1 MPHPSQESPLLL
13 REIVH
18 GEVHFG
24 ALPGGDF
31 AAFSERA
38 PGKLRNNE
46 DAAAV
51 IPLGD
56 ECVLLVVADGLGG
69 QPGADQASGLTI
81 ETILAALDEAEGD
94 PFEVLP
100 RALEEANAL
109 VEELGLGAG
118 TTIAAALVA
127 GQQMRSFHVGDS
139 TVAVIDSRG
148 GVKFETVAHSPIGY
162 ALASGLLTE
171 EEALHHPERHI
182 ISNMVGS
189 PEMRLETGPSLR
201 LDAED
206 TIVLSSDGLTDN
218 LYRAEV
224 SEIVRTASLEQAA
237 KELVDLMRVRM
248 TGSEQDL
255 PTKPD
260 DGTFVLYR
268 CDS

>member
-1 MPHPSQESPLLL
+1 M
-13 REIVH
+13 
-18 GEVHFG
+18 
-24 ALPGGDF
+24 
-31 AAFSERA
+31 
-38 PGKLRNNE
+38 
-46 DAAAV
+46 
-51 IPLGD
+51 
-56 ECVLLVVADGLGG
+56 
-69 QPGADQASGLTI
+69 
-81 ETILAALDEAEGD
+81 
-94 PFEVLP
+94 
-100 RALEEANAL
+100 
-109 VEELGLGAG
+109 
-118 TTIAAALVA
+118 
-127 GQQMRSFHVGDS
+127 GDS